1 MSAIGRIETDST
13 LVNQMSAPVSPKKSN
28 IITTPFDAHVI
39 DDFKEQEEEDLPLAL
54 VRSDSSSSV
63 DSTDSIDS
71 TKPVPRHRS
80 SCLNLVARRVR
91 MMALPSIALLAA
103 ANAPGVEAGPGF
115 YAMCIAGCTVLAPPL
130 HPACYMAC
138 LPAMLTP
145 TL

>member
-13 LVNQMSAPVSPKKSN
+13 LVNQISPPTSPKRSN
-28 IITTPFDAHVI
+28 IITTPFNARVM
-39 DDFKEQEEEDLPLAL
+39 DDFKEQEEEDLPPTL

-71 TKPVPRHRS
+71 TKPLPRHRS
-80 SCLNLVARRVR
+80 NCLSLVARRVR
-91 MMALPSIALLAA
+91 TIALPSVALLAA
-103 ANAPGVEAGPGF
+103 LNVPGAEAGPGF
-115 YAMCIAGCTVLAPPL
+115 YAMCVAGCTVLAPPL
-130 HPACYMAC
+130 HPMCYMSC